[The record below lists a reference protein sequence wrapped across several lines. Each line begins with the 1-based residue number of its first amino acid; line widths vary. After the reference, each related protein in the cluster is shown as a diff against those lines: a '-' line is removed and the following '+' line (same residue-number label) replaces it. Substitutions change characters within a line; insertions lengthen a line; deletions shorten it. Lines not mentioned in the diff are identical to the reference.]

1 MDPHAKRDADER
13 RLTGLRAGVVG
24 LAVAGIGVFA
34 GLAAAITYAL
44 CAATVIGLLI
54 PHMLIGR
61 GGGTAPDAR
70 RARSAHS

>member
-1 MDPHAKRDADER
+1 
-13 RLTGLRAGVVG
+13 VG